1 VLKGIAFVNLA
12 ATVLSHSADGITVV
26 RCPSL
31 QSVPRKFH
39 DDPSRIFTVTV
50 AESQATPVLAV
61 GAMLGEGPVW
71 DEREQEL
78 LFVDIIGERV
88 HRFRP
93 ATGEHSWFRTDGPT
107 GAVVLTEEGRLL
119 LALHDRF
126 VYSSRSGENQV
137 VVEGFQADGAVLRFN
152 DGKVDPWGRF
162 LVGTMDRQEAQP
174 NGTLYMLS
182 ADHSVASLVEK
193 VSVSNGLA
201 WTADNTTLYYIDTP
215 TRRVDAFDVDPD
227 IGTLS
232 ARRTVVEVR
241 DGKPDGMTIDD
252 EGCLWVAI
260 WDGGRVD
267 RYAPSGELLEI
278 LRVPEGGHV
287 TSAAFGGPTMSTL
300 FVTTARAG
308 LSDGELAH
316 APHAGDL
323 FAYEAPITGPPGNRF
338 QGSPD
343 S

>member
-1 VLKGIAFVNLA
+1 
-12 ATVLSHSADGITVV
+12 
-26 RCPSL
+26 
-31 QSVPRKFH
+31 
-39 DDPSRIFTVTV
+39 
-50 AESQATPVLAV
+50 
-61 GAMLGEGPVW
+61 MLGEGPVW

-78 LFVDIIGERV
+78 LFVDIVSERV

-93 ATGEHSWFRTDGPT
+93 DTGEHSWFGTGGPT
-107 GAVVLTEEGRLL
+107 GAVVLTENGGLL

-126 VYSSRSGENQV
+126 VYSDRSGENQV
-137 VVEGFQADGAVLRFN
+137 VVEGFQVDGAVVRFN

-162 LVGTMDRQEAQP
+162 LVGTMDRKEARP

-182 ADHSVASLVEK
+182 ADHSVVSLVEE
-193 VSVSNGLA
+193 VSISNGLA
-201 WTADNTTLYYIDTP
+201 WTADRTTLYYIDTP
-215 TRRVDAFDVDPD
+215 TRTVDAFDVDPD

-232 ARRTVVEVR
+232 ARRPVVEIR
-241 DGKPDGMTIDD
+241 DGSPDGMTIDD

-267 RYAPSGELLEI
+267 RYAPSGQLLEV

-287 TSAAFGGPTMSTL
+287 TSATFGGPGMSTL

-308 LSDGELAH
+308 LSEDELAH

-323 FAYEAPITGPPGNRF
+323 FAYEAPVTGPPGNRF
-338 QGSPD
+338 PGSPT